1 MVYGVEEE
9 LDSTLHFPTHK
20 LNQRGPPG
28 ASAPAAMATYIR
40 RGLTRLVESQK
51 APKPAALTFARPE
64 GTVTLNAREAA
75 RYGMLMTMLDSD
87 GDNEIGGMEGASF
100 LRRSGLDVGEARAV
114 RAAARRSCARARERE
129 RERVR

>member
-1 MVYGVEEE
+1 
-9 LDSTLHFPTHK
+9 
-20 LNQRGPPG
+20 
-28 ASAPAAMATYIR
+28 MATYIR

-100 LRRSGLDVGEARAV
+100 LRRSGLDVGEARRRAATSVRSRV
-114 RAAARRSCARARERE
+114 RAAASPTASAMPWTIFLSAGTIVASTPPSVGRAASPSPLTK
-129 RERVR
+129 